1 MTFTQSILAFLAAA
15 SILTITPGLDTAM
28 VLRTAATSG
37 ARPAWLAAIG
47 IALGC
52 LAWGVIVATGLGAL
66 LAASP
71 LAFPIVQWTGAA
83 YLVWTGARLLLK
95 PRSAFADGTDQH
107 ARSGREALRMGF
119 LTNMLNPKVGVFYI
133 AFLPQFMPAGA
144 DVALTTLL
152 LAAIHVAL
160 GLVWFAGII
169 AATVPFDRWLK
180 TTLVIKTLDRLT
192 GGVFIIFGVK
202 LALFRQP

>member
-37 ARPAWLAAIG
+37 ARPGMACCHWHCTRLP
-47 IALGC
+47 

-119 LTNMLNPKVGVFYI
+119 LTNMLNPKVGLDI
-133 AFLPQFMPAGA
+133 ALPQFMPAGA

-169 AATVPFDRWLK
+169 AATVPFHRWLK

>member
-1 MTFTQSILAFLAAA
+1 
-15 SILTITPGLDTAM
+15 
-28 VLRTAATSG
+28 
-37 ARPAWLAAIG
+37 
-47 IALGC
+47 
-52 LAWGVIVATGLGAL
+52 
-66 LAASP
+66 
-71 LAFPIVQWTGAA
+71 
-83 YLVWTGARLLLK
+83 
-95 PRSAFADGTDQH
+95 
-107 ARSGREALRMGF
+107 MGF

-180 TTLVIKTLDRLT
+180 TTPVIKTLDRLT